1 MGTSKTSVHTVSP
14 YDRQNDTMARNDTT
28 TENKRHPAATDAR
41 KFVGVFSQQVES
53 AVREMRRSSVAL
65 AFSGLTAGLGVS
77 FGALFMA
84 MALTYSGGFEST
96 LVQQFVLAN
105 ASAVGFLLVMLG
117 QTELFTAHT
126 TMAWLPVFSGD
137 ARLSDLGRL
146 WAVVYVANLVGCAAF
161 AVLVAVL
168 GPAMGIVDPSA
179 FGTMAEALLPYSGT
193 TILLSGVVAGWLMG
207 MVTWLASASR
217 DTVGEVLVVWVVTA
231 GIGFGPFHHA
241 LLGTTE
247 VLGAMF
253 LGQGVTL
260 LDFGHFLL
268 WTTLG
273 NVLGGTVFVA
283 ALNYGQV
290 AFGDTP
296 EEVSV
301 DALGDSERTE
311 V

>member
-1 MGTSKTSVHTVSP
+1 MSDQDP
-14 YDRQNDTMARNDTT
+14 PPD
-28 TENKRHPAATDAR
+28 NKRHASATDAR
-41 KFVGVFSQQVES
+41 KFVGVFEQQVES
-53 AVREMRRSSVAL
+53 AVREMRRSTPAL
-65 AFSGLTAGLGVS
+65 AFSGITAGLGVS

-84 MALTYSGGFEST
+84 MTLTYSGGFDSK
-96 LVQQFVLAN
+96 LVQQFALAN
-105 ASAVGFLLVMLG
+105 ASAVGFVVVMLG

-137 ARLSDLGRL
+137 AALSDLGRL
-146 WAVVYVANLVGCAAF
+146 WGVVYVANLVGCGAF
-161 AVLVAVL
+161 AALVAVL

-179 FGTMAEALLPYSGT
+179 FGTMAEALVPYPWWT
-193 TILLSGVVAGWLMG
+193 VVLSGVVAGWLMG
-207 MVTWLASASR
+207 LVTWLASASR
-217 DTVGEVLVVWVVTA
+217 DTVGEVLVVWIVTA

-247 VLGAMF
+247 VLGALL
-253 LGQGVTL
+253 LGQGVTV

-268 WTTLG
+268 WTTVG

-283 ALNYGQV
+283 LLNYGQI

-296 EEVSV
+296 EDV
-301 DALGDSERTE
+301 DVAPTEDTDGTE